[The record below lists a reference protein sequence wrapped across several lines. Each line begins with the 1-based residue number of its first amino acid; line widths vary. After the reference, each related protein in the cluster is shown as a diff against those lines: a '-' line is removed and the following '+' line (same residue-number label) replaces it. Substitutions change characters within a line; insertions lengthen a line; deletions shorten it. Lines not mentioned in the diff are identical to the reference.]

1 MMLFYRIPRAP
12 FIFLISL
19 VLVLSCKATKSLA
32 TGEVNPKLSA
42 KKTIQNHYSN
52 QAKFNTL
59 RGSFKIEYDDGDISQ
74 NVRVSFRMKKDEVI
88 WLSAP
93 FNVIK
98 AKITPTKVEFFN
110 KLDNE
115 YFEGEFEYLSG
126 LLGTE
131 IDFDKLQNVMLGN
144 AILDLREDKYNQTIE
159 GNTYVLQPKNF
170 NDIYK
175 IKFLLEPVN
184 FKIASQVVSQPLK
197 EGMFNANYQYQ
208 TVSNK
213 IVPENVKIDAISG
226 KKNIKVAVEYKNLEF
241 NQELNFPYKVP
252 SGFKKIELE

>member
-1 MMLFYRIPRAP
+1 MVKFHRIGRA
-12 FIFLISL
+12 L
-19 VLVLSCKATKSLA
+19 VVLLVSFVLLSSCKPTKGIV
-32 TGEVNPKLSA
+32 TGEVNPKLSV
-42 KKTIQNHYSN
+42 KKTIQNHYN
-52 QAKFNTL
+52 NHIEFTTL
-59 RGSFKIEYDDGDISQ
+59 RGSFKIDYDDGDIRQ

-126 LLGTE
+126 LLGTD
-131 IDFDKLQNVMLGN
+131 IDFEKLQNVMLGN
-144 AILDLREDKYNQTIE
+144 AILDLRDDKYNQTVE
-159 GNTYVLQPKNF
+159 DNSYVLQPKTF

-175 IKFLLEPVN
+175 IKFLLEPVH

-197 EGMFNANYQYQ
+197 GGMFNANYQYQ

-213 IVPENVKIDAISG
+213 VVPENVKIDAVSG
-226 KKNIKVAVEYKNLEF
+226 DKNIKVAVDYKNLEF